1 MSSENFLGFDSG
13 DENNYCGLLFVS
25 KYRDR
30 HRLLL
35 GIITYRSVQFS
46 KKKHSIFLPAESR
59 DKKLMSIAS
68 SVWHYVLAS
77 GQLVL
82 TR

>member
-35 GIITYRSVQFS
+35 GIITYRNVQFS
-46 KKKHSIFLPAESR
+46 KKN
-59 DKKLMSIAS
+59 IAFS
-68 SVWHYVLAS
+68 CPQS
-77 GQLVL
+77 QE
-82 TR
+82 TRS